1 MINIQLIEQLRKQHH
16 YSQETIA
23 KMMGYDSHV
32 AYSRK
37 INGIRN
43 FTIEDVIKLCEI
55 YQLEPNDLIII
66 KHNN

>member
-1 MINIQLIEQLRKQHH
+1 MVNNQLIEQLRIQHG
-16 YSQETIA
+16 YNQETIA

-37 INGIRN
+37 VNGKRN

-66 KHNN
+66 KH